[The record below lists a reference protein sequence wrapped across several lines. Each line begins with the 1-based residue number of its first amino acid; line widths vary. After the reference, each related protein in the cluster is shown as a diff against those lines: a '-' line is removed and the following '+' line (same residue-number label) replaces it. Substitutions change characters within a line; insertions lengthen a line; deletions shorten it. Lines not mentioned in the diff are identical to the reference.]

1 MVQAKTFKIIVTS
14 FIVITCVTGC
24 SNSSDNEEVNP
35 VALKT
40 RKESIPSDAVK
51 MTPETDL
58 YPPVLHS
65 DDWNMPVPMDTV
77 INTAGGEDSPFIP
90 VDRDELYFFFTPD
103 VGIPAEKQVID
114 SVSGIY
120 VSEYLNHEWQS
131 AKKVILQDQG
141 KLALDGAE
149 FVRGDT
155 MLFVSAREGYTGL
168 HWFSAEFIDGRWS
181 DWRLADFNPD
191 YEVGELH
198 INHNELYYHSSR
210 AGGKG
215 QYDIWKLTHIN
226 GEWVEPVNVQAVNST
241 ELEGWPYLTA
251 DGNELWFTR
260 IYMGSPAIYR
270 SLKTVGEWQPPELI
284 ISQFAGEPTLDKDGN
299 IYFVHH
305 FYKDDVMIEADI
317 YVAYK
322 K

>member
-1 MVQAKTFKIIVTS
+1 MVQAKTFKIIVTF
-14 FIVITCVTGC
+14 FIMFTCITGC
-24 SNSSDNEEVNP
+24 NNTSENEEDNP
-35 VALKT
+35 LVLKT
-40 RKESIPSDAVK
+40 RKESIPPDAVK

-58 YPPVLHS
+58 YPPVMHS
-65 DDWNMPVPMDTV
+65 DEWNMPVPMDTV

-103 VGIPAEKQVID
+103 VSVPAEKQVID
-114 SVSGIY
+114 GVSGIY
-120 VSEYLNHEWQS
+120 VSEYLNNEWQP
-131 AKKVILQDQG
+131 AKKVILQEQG

-149 FVRGDT
+149 FVWGDT

-168 HWFSAEFIDGRWS
+168 HWFSAEFIEGRWS
-181 DWRLADFNPD
+181 NWQLSDFNPD

-210 AGGKG
+210 TGGKG
-215 QYDIWKLTHIN
+215 QYDIWKLTRIN
-226 GEWVEPVNVQAVNST
+226 GEWLNPVNVQAVNT
-241 ELEGWPYLTA
+241 AELEGWPYLTA

-270 SLKTVGEWQPPELI
+270 SLKLSGEWQPPELI

-305 FYKDDVMIEADI
+305 FYKNDVMIEADI